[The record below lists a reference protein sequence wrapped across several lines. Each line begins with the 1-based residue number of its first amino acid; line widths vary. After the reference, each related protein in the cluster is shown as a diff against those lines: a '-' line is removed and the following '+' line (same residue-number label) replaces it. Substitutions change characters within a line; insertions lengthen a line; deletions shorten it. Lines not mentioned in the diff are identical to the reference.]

1 MMRLDLFLK
10 VSRIIPRRPL
20 AKRLC
25 DEGRLRINGR
35 PAKAS
40 AEIRAGD
47 VLEVDLPDSD
57 RRYRVDE
64 VPGRKSV
71 SREQARLL
79 AVLLDS
85 RRKDLFA

>member
-10 VSRIIPRRPL
+10 VSRIISRRPL

-25 DEGRLRINGR
+25 DEGRIRINGR
-35 PAKAS
+35 PAKAA

-57 RRYRVDE
+57 RRYRIDE
-64 VPGRKSV
+64 VPERKNV

-85 RRKDLFA
+85 HRKDLFA